1 MSERIKPIVGA
12 AVTAWV
18 VFFVGVT
25 YVFGPAMA
33 ADAPA
38 GPLGP
43 GWATLAITS
52 ILLVLFFDWANQFV
66 GNPVRTGL
74 IIAVSQ
80 ILLVDVYYVLNGMRG
95 VTAAAISALLLV
107 VGWLAAATVYARL
120 SAGGLGEAGGDT

>member
-12 AVTAWV
+12 VVTAFV
-18 VFFVGVT
+18 VFYVGVT

-38 GPLGP
+38 GPMGP

-80 ILLVDVYYVLNGMRG
+80 ILLVDVYYVLNGTRG
-95 VTAAAISALLLV
+95 VAAAAISAFLLV
-107 VGWLAAATVYARL
+107 VGWLAAATVYAKL
-120 SAGGLGEAGGDT
+120 SGGGAGDAGAAT